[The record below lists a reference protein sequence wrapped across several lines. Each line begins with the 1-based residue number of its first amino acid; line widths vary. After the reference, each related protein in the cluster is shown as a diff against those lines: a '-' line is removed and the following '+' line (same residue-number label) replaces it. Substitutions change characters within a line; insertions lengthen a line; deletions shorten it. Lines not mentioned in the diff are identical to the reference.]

1 LLKRARA
8 GMGASTVSMAEGD
21 AGTAATGSSFGEMT
35 VRLMVEFLT
44 PDEPLVEVEVELSEE
59 EGEEEETAEVSTTA
73 EWEPV
78 EVVD

>member
-1 LLKRARA
+1 
-8 GMGASTVSMAEGD
+8 
-21 AGTAATGSSFGEMT
+21 
-35 VRLMVEFLT
+35 LMVEFLT